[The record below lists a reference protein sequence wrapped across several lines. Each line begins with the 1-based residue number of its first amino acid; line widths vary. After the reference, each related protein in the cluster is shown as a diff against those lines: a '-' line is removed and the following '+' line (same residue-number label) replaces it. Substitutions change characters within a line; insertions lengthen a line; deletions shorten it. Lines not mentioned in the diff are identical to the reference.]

1 MDNPFKKINF
11 LFSPLRRSK
20 PHRFPLN
27 NSSSDLQP
35 FTILFQ
41 VFPHNSAH
49 CIIYIDQLGNQPIK
63 QPIKQQIKQEI
74 KGPSKQ
80 QSKQPI
86 KQPIKQPSKQ
96 QIKQPSKQ
104 LIKQPIKQL
113 RNQASNQLLY
123 QPINKTI
130 SKKSINRSLLFKN
143 RTLNS

>member
-1 MDNPFKKINF
+1 MLLELRGQSLQENKF

-74 KGPSKQ
+74 K
-80 QSKQPI
+80 QPI
-86 KQPIKQPSKQ
+86 KKPSRQ
-96 QIKQPSKQ
+96 QIKQKSKQ
-104 LIKQPIKQL
+104 LIKQQIKQL
-113 RNQASNQLLY
+113 RNQASNQLPY
-123 QPINKTI
+123 QPVNKTI